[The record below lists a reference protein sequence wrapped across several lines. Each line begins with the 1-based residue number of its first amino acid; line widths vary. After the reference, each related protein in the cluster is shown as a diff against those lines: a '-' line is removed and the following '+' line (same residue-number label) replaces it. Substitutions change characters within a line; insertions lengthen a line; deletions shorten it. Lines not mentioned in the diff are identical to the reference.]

1 MHILIKDFKGF
12 NTSFEIEPSETIEQI
27 KEKYLKF
34 FNVPKEAQN
43 LLLNEV
49 NLEDNKKIIDYNV
62 NEGTILKLNLNE
74 NYIIINARN
83 IMGKIIPFYLRNSD
97 NIKALKQKIEEREGI
112 PQNIQKLILKDGDKN
127 LELED
132 NKTFQD
138 YDIRGETQIL
148 IGYNK

>member
-27 KEKYLKF
+27 KEKYLKY

-62 NEGTILKLNLNE
+62 NEGTTLELNLNE
-74 NYIIINARN
+74 NYIKINARN

-97 NIKALKQKIEEREGI
+97 NIKTLKQKIEEREGI

-138 YDIRGETQIL
+138 YDIRGETQII

>member
-1 MHILIKDFKGF
+1 M
-12 NTSFEIEPSETIEQI
+12 
-27 KEKYLKF
+27 
-34 FNVPKEAQN
+34 
-43 LLLNEV
+43 LNEV

-62 NEGTILKLNLNE
+62 NEGTTLELNLNE
-74 NYIIINARN
+74 NYIKINARN

-97 NIKALKQKIEEREGI
+97 NIKTLKQKIEEREGI

>member
-27 KEKYLKF
+27 KEKYLKY

-62 NEGTILKLNLNE
+62 NEGTTLELNLNE
-74 NYIIINARN
+74 NYIKINARN

-97 NIKALKQKIEEREGI
+97 NSIISI
-112 PQNIQKLILKDGDKN
+112 SPLIIFFLFFKDFIMF
-127 LELED
+127 LFL
-132 NKTFQD
+132 F
-138 YDIRGETQIL
+138 IL
-148 IGYNK
+148 FYFHYFFYEYQ